1 MYVWLSKVV
10 FYIMCSGRSREG
22 APCPAPPYFGLKKKK
37 KSQKEGTLARQAN
50 SLPPSRSRSFL
61 SVHKGEILVCLYSLY
76 L

>member
-10 FYIMCSGRSREG
+10 FYIMCSGRYRGG
-22 APCPAPPYFGLKKKK
+22 APCPPPPYFGLKKKK
-37 KSQKEGTLARQAN
+37 SQKGGTLARQAN